1 MIKSAKTVLVLSTLA
16 LLSACGTDPGERAL
30 TGGAAGAAGGAA
42 IGAAFGNPIA
52 GAVVGGVAGAG
63 TGALTSKN
71 QVSLDPK

>member
-1 MIKSAKTVLVLSTLA
+1 MTKPATTVLILSTLA
-16 LLSACGTDPGERAL
+16 LLSACGTDPSERAV

-42 IGAAFGNPIA
+42 IGAAFGNPLA

-63 TGALTSKN
+63 TGLLTSKD